1 MILGLLEG
9 IPTMHKGEIAMFK
22 MKPEMHYA
30 EIDCPVS
37 APENFPK
44 DDELHFEIELLD
56 FSKAKIA
63 SDDLGVIKKVGP
75 DFPYM

>member
-1 MILGLLEG
+1 
-9 IPTMHKGEIAMFK
+9 

-56 FSKAKIA
+56 FSKAKAVLEIEI
-63 SDDLGVIKKVGP
+63 LKEKKSSESLKSA
-75 DFPYM
+75 